1 MQNISIDMIGK
12 NDIKITIDGRD
23 LSDITGFSL
32 EIRVGETEKYSIE
45 KNLSKQQNQI
55 ESIRKNKIKGENW
68 RTIPEAIRELK
79 TEDPKTAITN
89 CSIRNLVK
97 EEKISFIKDGR
108 TTKIDLIEL
117 KEYYRNM
124 GRISKLKQRGKI
136 EPIF

>member
-12 NDIKITIDGRD
+12 NDIKIVIDGKE

-32 EIRVGETEKYSIE
+32 EMRVGEAEKYSIE
-45 KNLSKQQNQI
+45 KNLSKQRNQL
-55 ESIRKNKIKGENW
+55 ESIRNNKIKAENW
-68 RTIPEAIRELK
+68 RTIPEAIKELK
-79 TEDPKTAITN
+79 TEDPNTAITN
-89 CSIRNLVK
+89 CGVRNLVK

-124 GRISKLKQRGKI
+124 GKISKLNQKAKV

>member
-12 NDIKITIDGRD
+12 NDIKIAIDGKE
-23 LSDITGFSL
+23 LSDIIGFSL

-55 ESIRKNKIKGENW
+55 ESIRKNKVKGENW
-68 RTIPEAIRELK
+68 RTIPEAIKELK
-79 TEDPKTAITN
+79 TEDPNTAITN